1 MKKAGVILRP
11 IRGTFGVLT
20 ELFDRAASEV
30 QFSAR
35 ASTQL

>member
-11 IRGTFGVLT
+11 IRGIFGVLT
-20 ELFDRAASEV
+20 ELFNRVASEI